1 MSTID
6 DMQNLNDREAVGHR
20 SAPNARD
27 VLGELLAPVQARA
40 PQHEGAP

>member
-6 DMQNLNDREAVGHR
+6 HIQNLNDGEAVGHW
-20 SAPNARD
+20 SARNVRD

-40 PQHEGAP
+40 TQREGAP

>member
-6 DMQNLNDREAVGHR
+6 HVQNLNDGEAAEHG
-20 SAPNARD
+20 SDCSLRD